1 MRAMA
6 LSLQSLCGRDKFFQG
21 YTATGSKTRTVRKG
35 REMAS
40 IHEVQKTD
48 TPLVHAPDHDKP
60 QTLGAQMQNVGTQVK
75 ETVQAAGT
83 QVKETAQDVGT
94 YVKETAQAA
103 GTQVKETAQDVG
115 TYVKE
120 TAQNIGTQVKETAQD
135 MGTQAKEA
143 MQAAG
148 TQAYEQGRESLQS
161 LNRTIEGQIRQR
173 PLQALLVAGGIG
185 VLLGFL
191 WQRH

>member
-1 MRAMA
+1 MA

-40 IHEVQKTD
+40 IHEMQKTD
-48 TPLVHAPDHDKP
+48 TPMADAQSHDKP
-60 QTLGAQMQNVGTQVK
+60 QTLGTQIQNVGTQVK
-75 ETVQAAGT
+75 ETVQ
-83 QVKETAQDVGT
+83 DM
-94 YVKETAQAA
+94 
-103 GTQVKETAQDVG
+103 G

-120 TAQNIGTQVKETAQD
+120 TAQNVGTQVKKTVQD
-135 MGTQAKEA
+135 MGTQAKET

-148 TQAYEQGRESLQS
+148 TQVYEQGRESLQD

-191 WQRH
+191 WQWT